1 MPEDIKCPKCG
12 SKTVV
17 STIKKGPNIGRQFH
31 VCTRYPECKGKVAFK
46 SQDGD
51 IVQTTD
57 VSKQTSTGMA
67 IQASGLVKRYSEEVL
82 AVDGVDLNIEA
93 NTVYALLG
101 PNGAGKTTTILILT
115 TLLQPTSGSAS
126 VVGLDVVHKA
136 SDVRRRIGVTFQE
149 MILDVELTG
158 RQVLDYHGRF
168 YGMKKAH
175 RKAKIAEF
183 LALVELEEAAN
194 RRVSTYS
201 GGMKRRLE
209 LARGLMT
216 EPEVLFLDEPTLG
229 LDPQNRASIWDYIRN
244 LKEQRGLTL
253 LLTTH
258 YMDEAEHLADRVGI
272 MDRGRIVVEGTPREL
287 IDQMGSDSIRIAGQG
302 DSEKFIEEVRS
313 LSFVQTMTTG
323 DDSIQIGVDSGNKRL
338 PEVVT
343 VANNCGFVIE
353 DISVAKPS
361 LSDVFLKYTGRQL
374 RDK

>member
-1 MPEDIKCPKCG
+1 
-12 SKTVV
+12 
-17 STIKKGPNIGRQFH
+17 
-31 VCTRYPECKGKVAFK
+31 
-46 SQDGD
+46 
-51 IVQTTD
+51 
-57 VSKQTSTGMA
+57 MA

-93 NTVYALLG
+93 NIVYALLG

-115 TLLQPTSGSAS
+115 TLLQPTRGSAS

-183 LALVELEEAAN
+183 LALVELEEASN

-272 MDRGRIVVEGTPREL
+272 MDQGRIVVEGSPREL
-287 IDQMGSDSIRIAGQG
+287 IDQMGADSIRIVGQG
-302 DSEKFIEEVRS
+302 DSDKFVEKVRA
-313 LSFVQTMTTG
+313 LSFVETVTTG
-323 DDSIQIGVDSGNKRL
+323 DGLIQIGVDSGNRRL
-338 PEVVT
+338 SDVISAAT
-343 VANNCGFVIE
+343 GSGFVVE